1 MFVERLAACII
12 SLQLTRAQGEVAVR
26 VGKRRPPVSIPDA
39 PSDDD
44 VAPATSLT
52 QSSSGKRG
60 SRKSAQRG
68 ILPIGFVLN
77 GIYEVKRFIARGGMG
92 EVYEGVNVNAEER
105 VAVKVILPHLAAD
118 PKVQALFRKE
128 AKTLTSLAH
137 PALVQYRVLAREPR
151 KDLLYIVTDFIDGE
165 PLTNLIGRNSPTT
178 AELAMLTRRLA
189 EGLHAAHSHGAIHRD
204 ISPENV
210 LLPDGVLSRAKIIDF
225 GIAKSM
231 EIGAQTVVG
240 DGFAGKLGYV
250 APEQF
255 GDFDRRIGPW
265 TDVYSLGLVVLAL
278 AGGRAPDMGTTLVEA
293 IDRRRAGADLGP
305 VPPLLQPLFLRMLTP
320 DPRGRPQTMAEVI
333 SALDALDIP
342 FEPPSPTSWSKPP
355 VDASAESAAL
365 EIERTVIHFGSE
377 PPSWQSAEPRGE
389 DSLPPSLAAI
399 GQDAIDDAPPE
410 ARTIFVPPASEAP
423 APPQASTPP
432 TTEEVQ
438 DALPPTEPEPAS
450 ASTIPP
456 VVSAPVAA
464 EYPPIATPE
473 EEEEEE
479 ISEAA
484 ATIFAP
490 PPEVAAP
497 AEIEPD
503 PSPAVEK
510 AKAATPR
517 PSRAAA
523 STRPG
528 SETTSAAPPAMDF
541 VYKAPDGDP
550 GESETAT
557 RRPLNG
563 KLVAG
568 GVAAAVVVVGLGFAL
583 LSSQKKPDL
592 PPVQPAANA
601 PATPNA
607 LRAEQA
613 IATAL
618 PTVPCSW
625 LTVSRGQSADGSGNI
640 KVSGTAGDPVAA
652 NRTVAS
658 AAQSAGASGL
668 QIDTTEILQADQASC
683 PLLDTV
689 GKFAGPR
696 TAAPSLLA
704 QQARF
709 EIDRGIQGC
718 PTGLWAQSMITVA
731 PDPAKGFSLIAI
743 QPNGRLQQFA
753 ANRDQFTALAS
764 RNPDLYKDL
773 GGGRYRVSMCQN
785 APGLSGVLMIE
796 GAAPFDIGLRPGAL
810 ERPKRDFAAHL
821 RQVAQEKGW
830 TMQMAWFQVVN
841 DQPDLPDQ
849 ATTDEAARHR
859 REMLE
864 AQKAAAAQAAAA
876 AAAPPAET
884 VAPVA
889 EAPKLPADH
898 VACRR
903 FVGGAWEE
911 LGYAT
916 RAACTERVFAG
927 RCDVLS
933 GQSGDI
939 ALRRYGDRLQAK
951 TGKGFNKWSNVG
963 KSDCAKQ

>member
-1 MFVERLAACII
+1 M
-12 SLQLTRAQGEVAVR
+12 
-26 VGKRRPPVSIPDA
+26 PDA
-39 PSDDD
+39 PDDD

-305 VPPLLQPLFLRMLTP
+305 VPTLLQPLFSRMLTP

-342 FEPPSPTSWSKPP
+342 FEPPSPTSWSKPLADTSP
-355 VDASAESAAL
+355 ESASL
-365 EIERTVIHFGSE
+365 EIERTVIHFGPE

-389 DSLPPSLAAI
+389 GSLPPSLAASEP
-399 GQDAIDDAPPE
+399 DAIDDAPPE
-410 ARTIFVPPASEAP
+410 AGTIFVPSAFEPP

-438 DALPPTEPEPAS
+438 DALPPSAPPIEPEPVS
-450 ASTIPP
+450 PSMIPP
-456 VVSAPVAA
+456 GVSAPVEA
-464 EYPPIATPE
+464 EQPPIAPPQE
-473 EEEEEE
+473 EEEAEEDGQE

-490 PPEVAAP
+490 PIETP
-497 AEIEPD
+497 AEIEPAPPRITD
-503 PSPAVEK
+503 K

-517 PSRAAA
+517 RSSVAA

-528 SETTSAAPPAMDF
+528 SEATSAAPPAMDF
-541 VYKAPDGDP
+541 VYKAPGGDV
-550 GESETAT
+550 GESEPAA

-568 GVAAAVVVVGLGFAL
+568 GVVAAVVVVGVGFAL

-592 PPVQPAANA
+592 PPPQPTANA
-601 PATPNA
+601 PAPPNA

-618 PTVPCSW
+618 PNVPCSW
-625 LTVSRGQSADGSGNI
+625 LAVSRGQNADGSGNI

-652 NRTVAS
+652 NRMVAS

-668 QIDTTEILQADQASC
+668 QIDTTEILQADQDSC

-753 ANRDQFTALAS
+753 ANREQFTTLAA

-810 ERPKRDFAAHL
+810 ERPKRDFPAQL

-841 DQPDLPDQ
+841 DQPDLPDK

-876 AAAPPAET
+876 AVTAPAET
-884 VAPVA
+884 VAPAA

-951 TGKGFNKWSNVG
+951 TGRGFSKWSNVG
-963 KSDCAKQ
+963 RSDCAKQ